1 MNSIHGINF
10 YSNCSFC
17 GHCFNFCG
25 STKDCDVKK
34 FSCNDF
40 QLILIKINDNYNNFK
55 LKLTIICNRC
65 LKVKL
70 FDFNIGITQ
79 GQYFRTRE
87 SFNYICCNNI
97 ALNGNAFLSQEE
109 LVSHE
114 QLSNNQNN
122 HINQN
127 NYINQNNINVI
138 NQNPINNNDN
148 SINVINDNSNNIQD
162 YIEDDFNDNNDYNN
176 DYNNE
181 NEFRR
186 EIKNYE
192 EKNIIEFD
200 KKNILLNFLDDETK
214 KKYKIYT
221 KLDLKLEN
229 ILDDLVSQF
238 PELSYKNRR
247 ILVNNNNVNL
257 SAQISSFDLNADS
270 NIIIK

>member
-1 MNSIHGINF
+1 MNRISSYTFN
-10 YSNCSFC
+10 SNCSFC
-17 GHCFNFCG
+17 NNNINF
-25 STKDCDVKK
+25 SDSIKDCDVRK
-34 FSCNDF
+34 FTCNDF
-40 QLILIKINDNYNNFK
+40 NLILMKINDRYNNFK
-55 LKLTIICNRC
+55 LKITIICNRC
-65 LKVKL
+65 LKVQH
-70 FDFNIGITQ
+70 FDFNIGKPI
-79 GQYFRTRE
+79 GQIIKTDDNFTYQ
-87 SFNYICCNNI
+87 CCNQT
-97 ALNGNAFLSQEE
+97 LSGFAFLTEE
-109 LVSHE
+109 DLGSHG
-114 QLSNNQNN
+114 QSSNSQNN
-122 HINQN
+122 HNNVNVRNNNQ
-127 NYINQNNINVI
+127 IS
-138 NQNPINNNDN
+138 NNDN